1 MWTLHTDSGNN
12 IYGGSLRSAVGLYY
26 YGARYL
32 DPKYSR
38 WISTDPALGEYIPK
52 APIDEEA
59 KKYNQNLPGMGG
71 VFNHINGNLYHYAAN
86 NPVKYTDPDGRS
98 SLYFYFWGFVKS
110 ISTGKDKFSASCLQY
125 ANASRASPAKV
136 DMDSLIGN
144 LNKTPYGTESTS
156 NERKISE
163 RNSNSS
169 YRHII
174 LEKHPL
180 DNLAT
185 ALPKQSDATLED
197 IPSDGIPSRAESVGN
212 AAIFGLSVSA
222 KLFRGVSDVKLN
234 YTVTNGK
241 VTNWS
246 VTVTGLNYKDEVI
259 NQVLSKDE
267 ALDLL
272 NANKENVKY
281 YDNNALEN
289 LNNSL

>member
-1 MWTLHTDSGNN
+1 
-12 IYGGSLRSAVGLYY
+12 
-26 YGARYL
+26 
-32 DPKYSR
+32 
-38 WISTDPALGEYIPK
+38 
-52 APIDEEA
+52 
-59 KKYNQNLPGMGG
+59 
-71 VFNHINGNLYHYAAN
+71 
-86 NPVKYTDPDGRS
+86 
-98 SLYFYFWGFVKS
+98 
-110 ISTGKDKFSASCLQY
+110 
-125 ANASRASPAKV
+125 
-136 DMDSLIGN
+136 MDSLIGN